1 TASRIYPSRTMLD
14 FGRRLSY
21 ARHVPPPVDAPKC
34 VIQRRGR
41 RVIPQKC
48 GRTRPRTG
56 QDYRVEGCRSRP
68 ITPVARGLPGSRG
81 MRTRLAW
88 QVVNLLPTA
97 ARAAI
102 GLTHAAATTLGALV
116 VVTSLVPVF

>member
-1 TASRIYPSRTMLD
+1 
-14 FGRRLSY
+14 
-21 ARHVPPPVDAPKC
+21 
-34 VIQRRGR
+34 
-41 RVIPQKC
+41 
-48 GRTRPRTG
+48 
-56 QDYRVEGCRSRP
+56 
-68 ITPVARGLPGSRG
+68 

-116 VVTSLVPVF
+116 VVTSLVPVFAACLTALGVRPSDLSRSPDPSRESA